1 MNYVYSVIIKW
12 IKHKSI
18 KQYKKKCCAS
28 IISLMKRKKLLGK
41 PNTNFINVEIVKN
54 VNYDIAFT
62 VVLFDLNYHIVVN
75 DVFISKIHS

>member
-1 MNYVYSVIIKW
+1 
-12 IKHKSI
+12 
-18 KQYKKKCCAS
+18 
-28 IISLMKRKKLLGK
+28 MKRKKLLGQ

-62 VVLFDLNYHIVVN
+62 VVLFDLSDHIVVN